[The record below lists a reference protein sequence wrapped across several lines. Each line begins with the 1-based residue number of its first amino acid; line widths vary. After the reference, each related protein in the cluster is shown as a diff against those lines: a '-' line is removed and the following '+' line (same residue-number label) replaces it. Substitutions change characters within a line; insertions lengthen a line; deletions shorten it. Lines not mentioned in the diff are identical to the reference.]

1 MEEQLDQQYYSD
13 VPTRV
18 RDLEEK
24 TRLLK
29 DRVVLFGQNL
39 IESKESLEGA
49 VQGMKT
55 ELERVKMELEKVKEK
70 IQLVLEE
77 LESFSRKEDVSLLRK
92 QFKMFEPLEFAR
104 IQDVERIVEEKIEGE
119 MQEMHKKKNQSL
131 LENKRG
137 YIA

>member
-1 MEEQLDQQYYSD
+1 MEEQSEQQYYSD

-29 DRVVLFGQNL
+29 DRVVLVGQNL
-39 IESKESLEGA
+39 IESKEFLEGE
-49 VQGMKT
+49 VQEMKT
-55 ELERVKMELEKVKEK
+55 ALERVKMEMEKVKEK
-70 IQLVLEE
+70 IQLILEE
-77 LESFSRKEDVSLLRK
+77 LEAFSRKEEVSLLRK

-104 IQDVERIVEEKIEGE
+104 IQDVERIVEENLQGK
-119 MQEMHKKKNQSL
+119 MQEMHEKKNQSF